1 MCRRDLL
8 VGSQHCASCLQAE
21 ASGRDQ
27 LMQRL
32 VLNVHSSVT
41 LVQHWRTKNTS
52 RRCTWRKHGGR
63 LGGSESTDRRARLSD
78 FFVFY
83 IVGCVLIFAI
93 CFRCMYSAH
102 ANEQVDELKC
112 RINRSLRTD
121 LNWNVLPDFTPI
133 FCSSIYMLYVYWGL
147 LTLGRHRMQRL
158 FPWWRRCLCMNK
170 SYICDVPDT
179 TPSTITITNV
189 PNMKQ
194 NNYDK

>member
-63 LGGSESTDRRARLSD
+63 LGGSESTDRRALSCAT
-78 FFVFY
+78 FFVLY
-83 IVGCVLIFAI
+83 IVGCVHVFAI
-93 CFRCMYSAH
+93 CFRCMYVHMQMSKLMSWSAGS
-102 ANEQVDELKC
+102 
-112 RINRSLRTD
+112 I
-121 LNWNVLPDFTPI
+121 VLCGLTWIEMFCPI
-133 FCSSIYMLYVYWGL
+133 SPLFCSSIYVRYTEDYWRW
-147 LTLGRHRMQRL
+147 GRHRMQRL
-158 FPWWRRCLCMNK
+158 FP
-170 SYICDVPDT
+170 
-179 TPSTITITNV
+179 
-189 PNMKQ
+189 
-194 NNYDK
+194 